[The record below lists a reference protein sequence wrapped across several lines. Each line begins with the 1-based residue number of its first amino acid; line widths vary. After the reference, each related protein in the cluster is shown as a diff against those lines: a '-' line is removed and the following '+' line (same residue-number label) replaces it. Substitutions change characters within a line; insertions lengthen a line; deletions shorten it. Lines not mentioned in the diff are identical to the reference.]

1 MGVAQ
6 FAVPTMCSM
15 KCPTG
20 TATPTI
26 CSMKCPIG
34 TFWLGRPCSP
44 AALPVAATVTR
55 RTSSNV
61 SPRQASVS
69 MSSRWSANLHYRQV
83 VVRARNLRTNA
94 QFILAK
100 VFKACKVYYTNKVVS
115 TVPFGMCLD
124 KSDVEGV
131 IHYSVQESLEEYI
144 QETGCAGSDGR
155 LSHCHLLFYPKTFY
169 KIHSF
174 AHR

>member
-6 FAVPTMCSM
+6 FAVPMMCSM

-44 AALPVAATVTR
+44 AALPVAATATR

-100 VFKACKVYYTNKVVS
+100 VFKACKIYYTNK
-115 TVPFGMCLD
+115 
-124 KSDVEGV
+124 V

-155 LSHCHLLFYPKTFY
+155 LSHCHLLFDPKTFY